1 MNPKA
6 IEKLIFA
13 LVGILL
19 ALFLFVWDPMEL
31 SRSTSRW
38 IIVGY
43 IVLYVIYRFIVDIN
57 KSRKGG
63 TD

>member
-1 MNPKA
+1 LNPKA

-31 SRSTSRW
+31 SRSTSSW

>member
-38 IIVGY
+38 IIAGY

-57 KSRKGG
+57 KSKKRG

>member
-1 MNPKA
+1 LNPKA

-38 IIVGY
+38 IIAGY

-57 KSRKGG
+57 KSKKGG

>member
-19 ALFLFVWDPMEL
+19 ALFLFVGDPMGL

-43 IVLYVIYRFIVDIN
+43 IVLYAIYGLIIDII
-57 KSRKGG
+57 KSKKGG
-63 TD
+63 KG

>member
-1 MNPKA
+1 LNPKA

-57 KSRKGG
+57 KLKKGG

>member
-1 MNPKA
+1 LNPKA

-57 KSRKGG
+57 KSKKGG

>member
-1 MNPKA
+1 LNPKA

-38 IIVGY
+38 IIAGY

-57 KSRKGG
+57 KSKKRG

>member
-1 MNPKA
+1 MSPKA
-6 IEKLIFA
+6 IEKLI
-13 LVGILL
+13 LVIVGILL

-43 IVLYVIYRFIVDIN
+43 IVLYAIYRFIIDIT
-57 KSRKGG
+57 KLKKGG
-63 TD
+63 TS

>member
-1 MNPKA
+1 LNPKA

>member
-1 MNPKA
+1 LSPKA
-6 IEKLIFA
+6 IEKLI
-13 LVGILL
+13 LVIVGILL

-43 IVLYVIYRFIVDIN
+43 IVLYAIYRFIIDIT
-57 KSRKGG
+57 KLKKGG
-63 TD
+63 TS

>member
-1 MNPKA
+1 LNLKA
-6 IEKLIFA
+6 IEKLIFT

-38 IIVGY
+38 IIAGY

-57 KSRKGG
+57 KSKKRG